1 MIRKI
6 TDKLT
11 DIFNYGE
18 AKSLAIMI
26 MCNICGKS
34 YTEIITHEPV
44 LTENQTIRIEQI
56 IERLRKKEPIQYILG
71 ETYFFGR
78 KFKCDQRALIPRPE
92 TEELIDRIIRDNS
105 GNKGRLKIL
114 DVGTGTGCIAITLA
128 LELKNC
134 EVTAIDIS
142 DDAVNLTKEN
152 NQLHGC
158 NIKCIRKDIF
168 DLEDEEYDIIVS
180 NPPYI
185 CDSEIVDMESNVV
198 NYEPHIALFV
208 SDNHPLKFYDVITAY
223 ATKNLKP
230 GGKLYFE
237 INQKFGNEMIEL
249 LKKFDFD
256 NIKLIKD
263 INNNDRIIRGEK
275 R

>member
-1 MIRKI
+1 MKKRRKVCCM
-6 TDKLT
+6 D
-11 DIFNYGE
+11 
-18 AKSLAIMI
+18 
-26 MCNICGKS
+26 
-34 YTEIITHEPV
+34 
-44 LTENQTIRIEQI
+44 
-56 IERLRKKEPIQYILG
+56 
-71 ETYFFGR
+71 
-78 KFKCDQRALIPRPE
+78 
-92 TEELIDRIIRDNS
+92 
-105 GNKGRLKIL
+105 KGRLKIL

-128 LELKNC
+128 LELTNC

-223 ATKNLKP
+223 AAKNLKP
-230 GGKLYFE
+230 SGKLYFE

-249 LKKFDFD
+249 LKNFDFD
-256 NIKLIKD
+256 NIELIKD

>member
-1 MIRKI
+1 M
-6 TDKLT
+6 
-11 DIFNYGE
+11 
-18 AKSLAIMI
+18 
-26 MCNICGKS
+26 
-34 YTEIITHEPV
+34 
-44 LTENQTIRIEQI
+44 
-56 IERLRKKEPIQYILG
+56 G

-92 TEELIDRIIRDNS
+92 TEELIDHIIRDNS

-128 LELKNC
+128 LELTNC

-223 ATKNLKP
+223 AAKNLKP
-230 GGKLYFE
+230 SGKLYFE

-249 LKKFDFD
+249 LKNFDFD
-256 NIKLIKD
+256 NIELIKD